1 MVNNIKEIY
10 KVQTL
15 LNVNVLC
22 FTNIFYIYEFKT
34 LKSSY
39 VDERVQKQA
48 LLYAVG
54 GLNCYSNCNFYQN

>member
-39 VDERVQKQA
+39 VDERV
-48 LLYAVG
+48 
-54 GLNCYSNCNFYQN
+54 